1 MGTPNYMSPE
11 QATGMVEDID
21 QRADQWALACIAWE
35 MLLGRGPFVADDV
48 SAILY
53 QIINMEP
60 HPLTPRVPG
69 LPPAV
74 EPVLRRAL
82 RKRLEGRFPSMREF
96 SRELEAA
103 ASGRLADATPAPVPV
118 PAAPG
123 AGGTVLYGA
132 TPVTP
137 APVRPPAGG
146 VPRAARKPD
155 ADVSQAEDNSIHV
168 PLRNRIKPIYAII
181 VAAGLALLLGAYLLI
196 GARRAD
202 VRPSSAPATAP
213 KPMPPPATIAKPALG
228 PTVTP
233 LLAPEPPPPTVAA
246 PQPAPLPPTRG
257 EDAKAPVA
265 RRPQPALAP
274 VVTPVSAAKSPAAE
288 SFDVDKFLREHDQ
301 RKTESIDSKRRQDPW
316 ADDSDVST
324 GTKQN
329 KKPVA
334 PSAAKPPATRKPPHA
349 NPPLFEE
356 L

>member
-1 MGTPNYMSPE
+1 
-11 QATGMVEDID
+11 
-21 QRADQWALACIAWE
+21 
-35 MLLGRGPFVADDV
+35 
-48 SAILY
+48 
-53 QIINMEP
+53 
-60 HPLTPRVPG
+60 
-69 LPPAV
+69 
-74 EPVLRRAL
+74 VLRRAL
-82 RKRLEGRFPSMREF
+82 SKRLEGRFPSMREF

-103 ASGRLADATPAPVPV
+103 TSGRLADATPAPVTV

-137 APVRPPAGG
+137 APVRPPARG
-146 VPRAARKPD
+146 VLRAARKPD

-202 VRPSSAPATAP
+202 VRPSPAPATAP
-213 KPMPPPATIAKPALG
+213 RPMPPPATIAKPALG

-274 VVTPVSAAKSPAAE
+274 VVTPVGAAKSPAAE

-301 RKTESIDSKRRQDPW
+301 RKTEPIGTKRRQDPW
-316 ADDSDVST
+316 ADDSDVSP
-324 GTKQN
+324 GAKQP
-329 KKPVA
+329 KKPVS
-334 PSAAKPPATRKPPHA
+334 PSETKTPAARKPPHA